1 MRTKQKLTF
10 IFLLISLVPTTILGL
25 YTSNLAKVYVGGQ
38 TSHEIEV
45 DVAMLSKDIQSFF
58 VGIEKDV
65 LFLSKS
71 DSLVNIFD
79 AQGSGNEAELTQSK
93 LRLGKLFRGFS
104 DAIGIYDQIR
114 FIDESGQEIIRVDM
128 EGPSPRILNDDELQN
143 KADRYYFTE
152 TMRLG
157 PSEVYASPLDLNVEH
172 GEVEVPYKPMI
183 RFSTP
188 VFDGAGN
195 RRGIVIINVYAETV
209 LLKVKEASILGLT
222 YLVDQNG
229 FYMEHPDDGKEWGR
243 DLGTDENLVNDYPQ
257 EATSILTGKAGII
270 QNQQDHIVSTLIS
283 YNQYS
288 PDARFIL
295 INIVPMSEV
304 LVPYQRTINAL
315 FMTLLLAFF
324 AAVTTGLILARMFID
339 PLARLTE
346 GAKTMT
352 TGDLDIQIPVTSND
366 ELGELAAAFNTM
378 AKALKSS
385 HNTLEVKV
393 ERRTRKL
400 DEANRELQGY
410 LEVIEE
416 QNKKLMELDELKSE
430 FIVTATHEL
439 RTPVTSILGFV
450 DIMMDDEGNNLSDV
464 GKKDLEIVL
473 RNANRLATLTNDL
486 LDVQRIQSGR
496 LEITPKEFDLAGLI
510 QQVSEE
516 LAPLFQERK
525 QRLSMDVPGSGLVM
539 LGDEIRISQVLTNL
553 LRNANKFTPD
563 EGEISLSTKK
573 QGDRIEVRIK
583 DTGIG
588 MAPEDMDKLF
598 KPFPGIHHGL
608 NVTSSGLG
616 LSISKGIV
624 ELHKGTIWAESEG
637 KGKGSTFTFS
647 IPVQK

>member
-45 DVAMLSKDIQSFF
+45 DVAMLSKDILSFF

-79 AQGSGNEAELTQSK
+79 TQGSGNEAELTQNK
-93 LRLGKLFRGFS
+93 LRLGNLFHGFS

-157 PSEVYASPLDLNVEH
+157 PDEVYASPLDLNVEH

-188 VFDGAGN
+188 VFDGSGN
-195 RRGIVIINVYAETV
+195 RMGIVIINVYAETV
-209 LLKVKEASILGLT
+209 LQKVEEASIPGLT
-222 YLVDQNG
+222 YLVDQTG
-229 FYMEHPDDGKEWGR
+229 FYMENPDDGKEWGR
-243 DLGTDENLVNDYPQ
+243 DLGTDENLANDYPQ
-257 EATSILTGKAGII
+257 VATSILTGKAGII
-270 QNQQDHIVSTLIS
+270 QNKQDHIVSNLIS
-283 YNQYS
+283 YNQFS

-295 INIVPMSEV
+295 INIVPMREV

-324 AAVTTGLILARMFID
+324 AAVSTGLILSRMFID

-346 GAKTMT
+346 GVKTMT
-352 TGDLDIQIPVTSND
+352 TGDLDVNIPVTSDD
-366 ELGELAAAFNTM
+366 ELGELAVAFNTM
-378 AKALKSS
+378 AKALKTS

-416 QNKKLMELDELKSE
+416 QNKRLMELDEMKSE

-450 DIMMDDEGNNLSDV
+450 DLMIVDEGNNLSDL
-464 GKKDLEIVL
+464 GKSDLKIVL
-473 RNANRLATLTNDL
+473 RNAKRLATLTNDL
-486 LDVQRIQSGR
+486 LDVQRLQTGR
-496 LEITPKEFDLAGLI
+496 LEIVKKEFDLAGMI

-516 LAPLFQERK
+516 LALLFQEK
-525 QRLSMDVPGSGLVM
+525 NQRLSMDVPETGM
-539 LGDEIRISQVLTNL
+539 TILGDEFRISQVLTNL

-563 EGEISLSTKK
+563 EGEVSLSAEK

-588 MAPEDMDKLF
+588 MAPDDLVKLF

-647 IPVQK
+647 IPIQE